1 MKTFCYSLLF
11 SLLFTSCIRYVQVA
25 KVSVNQANLASTFV
39 RSPDPKQ
46 EHPPTGEKLYI
57 SFRIPFSLE
66 PSDCHI
72 LLSVIYKDL
81 TEEVQT
87 YPISHRVGAL
97 SFSLLDEK
105 FKETKGLFAYQ
116 ALLVD
121 KDNKVI
127 DKWEHQMWVKVI
139 H

>member
-1 MKTFCYSLLF
+1 MLF
-11 SLLFTSCIRYVQVA
+11 SLLFSSCIHYIQVA
-25 KVSVNQANLASTFV
+25 KVEVNQSNLASTFV

-46 EHPPTGEKLYI
+46 DHPPTGEKL
-57 SFRIPFSLE
+57 FVTWQIPLSIDPSNCQIVLSL
-66 PSDCHI
+66 
-72 LLSVIYKDL
+72 IYKDL
-81 TEEVQT
+81 TEETKT
-87 YPISHRVGAL
+87 YPLSHRIGRI
-97 SFSLLDEK
+97 SFPLLDEK